1 MADGLLQY
9 FTDDAIRGYIA
20 FQVIVLLIVA
30 SNAWLWRR
38 MRRHPA
44 PGAPPTVSVLVPC
57 RNEEANAAACLR
69 SILSQEYPALEVIA
83 LDDHSQDGTLAV
95 LEAERN
101 RDSRLR
107 IVWGDE
113 LPDGWTG
120 KNWACHQ
127 LSQEA
132 RGEVLFFVDADVVLR
147 PHATM
152 ALVGA
157 MHAERAGLLS
167 GVPKQELRTMGEQLL
182 VPVFG
187 WSLLSF
193 MPLVAGLISPEA
205 GMPAALGQLMLF
217 TRDAYEAV
225 GGHAGVRTGLVDDL
239 DLARAARTVGVASR
253 LADATTLATCRMYRS
268 GAEAYRGFRKN
279 LFPAFGSALLT
290 YLFVWIWIAFFYL
303 EPLVVL
309 GLGLAG
315 LIPASPSPALIATTV
330 GLALA
335 QWLFVYWRLRL
346 PMWPAVLYPVTV
358 LAFEVLVVGS
368 LVDGLRRRT
377 TWKGRSVEGP
387 PVRLV

>member
-20 FQVIVLLIVA
+20 FQVIVLLIVV

-44 PGAPPTVSVLVPC
+44 PDAPPTVSVLVPC

-69 SILSQEYPALEVIA
+69 SILSQEYPSLEVIA

-95 LEAERN
+95 LEAERD

-107 IVWGDE
+107 IVRGDE
-113 LPDGWTG
+113 LPEGWTG

-127 LSQEA
+127 LSQA
-132 RGEVLFFVDADVVLR
+132 ATGEVLFFVDADVVLQ

-167 GVPKQELRTMGEQLL
+167 GVPKQDVRTVGEQLL

-193 MPLVAGLISPEA
+193 MPLVVGLISPRA

-217 TRDAYEAV
+217 TRDAYETV

-239 DLARAARTVGVASR
+239 DLARAARTAGVASR
-253 LADATTLATCRMYRS
+253 LADATALATCRMYRS

-309 GLGLAG
+309 GLGLTG
-315 LIPASPSPALIATTV
+315 LISASPSPALIAATV

-335 QWLFVYWRLRL
+335 QWLLVYWRLRL
-346 PMWPAVLYPVTV
+346 PMWPAVFYPVTV

-368 LVDGLRRRT
+368 LIDGLRRRT